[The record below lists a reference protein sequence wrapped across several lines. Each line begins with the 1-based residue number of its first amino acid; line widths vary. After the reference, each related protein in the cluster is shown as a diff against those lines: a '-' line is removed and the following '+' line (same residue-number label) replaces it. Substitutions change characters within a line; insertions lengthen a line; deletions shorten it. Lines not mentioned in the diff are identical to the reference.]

1 MCSPMECT
9 EHVVEIGAH
18 LLAVGPVHEDDLKLG
33 DDEEGHWEQDG
44 QDQREEAQQNWLQPK

>member
-1 MCSPMECT
+1 MECT

-33 DDEEGHWEQDG
+33 DDEEGHGEQDG
-44 QDQREEAQQNWLQPK
+44 QDQREEAQQN